1 MNNKS
6 SYCWLRCFICNSLIL
21 LTGTSADND
30 KHVSWC
36 NLSLPPR
43 SHVLLQK
50 NLNLSL
56 ILILG
61 IIVQP
66 EDIESS
72 LWCGLSG
79 CFLRHSFLFFPLSL
93 IFENPNLFFTSAD
106 SRLVLWSW
114 MDYWS
119 ITSDPKPP
127 FEAIVITVNVVKS
140 QSSVKSRIL
149 IHVFK
154 CILFSANQVQSWFGI
169 FMPSP
174 DILYNVLECLV
185 YDLCLG
191 VSEWMCWGKRLRT
204 AALYSQCEVNTQVQM
219 QFYIQQQ
226 HQRDVLHLQNVAE
239 RPLKVLRPHSE
250 RTTER
255 RAMTTKRCKLTTK
268 RQSYKEI

>member
-154 CILFSANQVQSWFGI
+154 CILFSANHV
-169 FMPSP
+169 
-174 DILYNVLECLV
+174 
-185 YDLCLG
+185 
-191 VSEWMCWGKRLRT
+191 
-204 AALYSQCEVNTQVQM
+204 
-219 QFYIQQQ
+219 
-226 HQRDVLHLQNVAE
+226 
-239 RPLKVLRPHSE
+239 
-250 RTTER
+250 
-255 RAMTTKRCKLTTK
+255 
-268 RQSYKEI
+268 

>member
-1 MNNKS
+1 MMQP
-6 SYCWLRCFICNSLIL
+6 
-21 LTGTSADND
+21 
-30 KHVSWC
+30 
-36 NLSLPPR
+36 LSPPPKPC
-43 SHVLLQK
+43 SFTK

-154 CILFSANQVQSWFGI
+154 CILFSANQVQSWFCF
-169 FMPSP
+169 FMSSP
-174 DILYNVLECLV
+174 DIFFNVLEFLV

-191 VSEWMCWGKRLRT
+191 VSEWICWGKRLRT
-204 AALYSQCEVNTQVQM
+204 APLYLQCEVNTQVQM

-250 RTTER
+250 TTNYEETELQRNLKTTTETNWHQWDW
-255 RAMTTKRCKLTTK
+255 TTKKMQHSKKNMQNMCK
-268 RQSYKEI
+268 YIY